1 MKKTALLS
9 LLLALTIIKAFAYT
23 EVPGFNGPT
32 WQDYRETITEGSGTE
47 SSPYL
52 IRTPGQLAQ
61 LAYDVNYGND
71 GNGDSKEGVHYQLAA
86 DISLDK
92 REDGKRVL
100 WVPIGL
106 SDSKLFKGTLTNPD
120 GHVIEMMMID
130 VNSAATTRF
139 IGLFGCL
146 QGTVDGIR
154 IAGDSEIRLS
164 NGGNYEAGLLCGNND
179 EYSYVNNC
187 RVENSYIT
195 GKNFS
200 STTKIGGL
208 VGSNYTFGENGRMTS
223 CIVKNVTIKLEGN
236 GSATVYAG
244 GIAGESTGK
253 VLDCHALMLN
263 LTATNFST
271 STDSYLGGVIGFV
284 RGGPVKYCSASGD
297 IKAGTG
303 MHAITGGAFG
313 KIVFLT
319 SGQKIIIN
327 CCVST
332 AAISGG
338 HTLGGLIGHCY
349 LNNSLQVDLDL
360 SFSGS
365 FVNAED
371 ATYAGGFIGHLE
383 YNRRSSNRE
392 YFHLTQAATAIGFC
406 GTMKRPRSGNNYGA
420 ILGYTTFVP
429 DENFS
434 QMIWQ
439 LYYNPDMCNFQL
451 NHKGLGMGNK
461 AYDYGGQIPNDD
473 GYGTWG
479 ISYGDGSSLANP
491 APTAQTLDKIEMC
504 NTDNYVLC
512 TLLFYIT
519 NDGKTLYNATDV
531 TVDFSIEDITNSA
544 TGERAAFFTVPDNM
558 TCVKVDG
565 KHIYPL
571 DPGEVVV
578 TINWNGLQRKVHLDI
593 TYGIE
598 WTGGTNVTP
607 DQNYVTVIDPTTE
620 IAKVESY
627 SDGSAEKP
635 WLIHNA
641 EQFYGILRHKDF
653 NKEGVHFRLA
663 NDIFFNNHLLQE
675 DGTPRSNAKAW
686 TPFDFKGVLDGNGK
700 TIYGLYVKHE
710 GGLEQGKSLGIFN
723 NFYGTVKNLAIVD
736 SYVGTTRASYID
748 SSTGLL
754 CGVLKEG
761 ASVSNCLFHGEVSSD
776 TYCGGIA
783 GKCDTENTSITNCFA
798 SVHVTWP
805 EGATHPIYAGGM
817 CYDTPATMAYCFSTG
832 RVEEFTWGYGICESS
847 RTTCYFDKQ
856 MQAGAKNGTYIVQ
869 EEGRTT
875 AAIVAGNLM
884 KDSDA
889 WQQDSERYPMLKT
902 FADTPYGK
910 LLAMPVL
917 FDTPDNGQE
926 DKAGDVNYIFEFPTD
941 DVVWSALHNDTYIDV
956 INDCGAASLVK
967 ETGDNIEMLIAQA
980 ENVKSQCTRAMRT
993 LPLNL
998 RTGLTSF
1005 RFKDPVAQTAAQAAF
1020 DNEDPKNILTLREL
1034 TTATKEDFTTF
1045 NEKAQEAQY
1054 FPEFR
1059 YFTTITELEEGMISN
1074 LSKLSELQL
1083 PKKLQTIKT
1092 EAFTGCASL
1101 ADITLPATFTTLEV
1115 GGLYGSGIKNL
1126 LVNPKHPSMES
1137 IAGALYQTDTEGHL
1151 HLVAYPPGRGEADA
1165 TISAKLQWI
1174 DDNAFYKI
1182 PGLQNVYIDNCLPE
1196 GNLVL
1201 AADFPIVHEDESDL
1215 MHVYINDGSYNLEGG
1230 VDQHLLYDQY
1240 KEDVLWGDYYDEDHL
1255 HLYYPLNVTGAG
1267 WATLYIGF
1275 PAQLPE
1281 GVNAYIASES
1291 DAEVGHIVTLKNIGR
1306 IVPAT
1311 TPVVIKAAEGLY
1323 PLYKYDGIAPTIPKY
1338 KNRFNGSWIGQKD
1351 NGKERWGIA
1360 VNQETSITGGVLTL
1374 GHNRDGDV
1382 GFFKF
1387 KGSHLP
1393 PYRSYLPANII
1404 KEESSAKP
1412 FCLFSIE
1419 DDIDESL
1426 FEDIPTAVQ
1435 PARQHATESDRTT
1448 YYDVTGRR
1456 LPSKPTRRGI
1466 YIVNGKKHVN
1476 F

>member
-32 WQDYRETITEGSGTE
+32 WQDYREAITEGSGTE

-52 IRTPGQLAQ
+52 IKSAGQLAQ

-86 DISLDK
+86 GISLDK

-130 VNSAATTRF
+130 VTSTATTQY

-164 NGGNYEAGLLCGNND
+164 GGGSYEAGLLCGKMKENSNV
-179 EYSYVNNC
+179 SNC
-187 RVENSYIT
+187 RVEESFIT
-195 GKNFS
+195 GKNLAAQ
-200 STTKIGGL
+200 KIRIGGL
-208 VGSNYTFGENGRMTS
+208 VGDDSTFRENGRLTS

-271 STDSYLGGVIGFV
+271 STDSYLGGVIGFL

-303 MHAITGGAFG
+303 MHAITGGALG
-313 KIVFLT
+313 YIAPLSNDKIF
-319 SGQKIIIN
+319 IDY
-327 CCVST
+327 CVST
-332 AAISGG
+332 ATISGG
-338 HTLGGLIGHCY
+338 HTLGGLIGYCY
-349 LNNSLQVDLDL
+349 LNGSLKVDMDHC
-360 SFSGS
+360 FSGS
-365 FVNAED
+365 FVNAVD
-371 ATYAGGFIGHLE
+371 ATYAGGLIGHLE
-383 YNRRSSNRE
+383 YDRTKTGRGDFN
-392 YFHLTQAATAIGFC
+392 LGQVGAANGFC
-406 GTMKRPRSGNNYGA
+406 GTMKRPSTGNHYGV
-420 ILGYTTFVP
+420 ILGHTSYVP
-429 DENFS
+429 DTNFS
-434 QMIWQ
+434 KMFLWY
-439 LYYNPDMCNFQL
+439 LYYNGSMCNYQL
-451 NHKGLGMGNK
+451 NDSNKPMGNRV
-461 AYDYGGQIPNDD
+461 DNYGGQIPDGE

-491 APTAQTLDKIEMC
+491 APRAQTLDKIEMC

-544 TGERAAFFTVPDNM
+544 TGERAVFTVPDNM

-598 WTGGTNVTP
+598 WTGGINENV
-607 DQNYVTVIDPTTE
+607 DYNY
-620 IAKVESY
+620 KY

-641 EQFYGILRHKDF
+641 EQFNGILRHKDY
-653 NKEGVHFRLA
+653 NKEGVHIRLA
-663 NDIFFNNHLLQE
+663 NDIFFNNHLLQT
-675 DGTPRSNAKAW
+675 DGTPRSDAKAW

-710 GGLEQGKSLGIFN
+710 GGVAEGESLGIFN
-723 NFYGTVKNLAIVD
+723 HLYGTVKNLAIVD
-736 SYVGTTRASYID
+736 SYVGTTRASHID

-761 ASVSNCLFHGEVSSD
+761 ASVSNCLFHGEVVSD

-817 CYDTPATMAYCFSTG
+817 CYDTPATMEYCFSTG

-856 MQAGAKNGTYIVQ
+856 MQSGAKNGTYIVQ

-884 KDSDA
+884 KSSDS

-917 FDTPDNGQE
+917 FDATEEGKE

-956 INDCGAASLVK
+956 INDCGAASLVEK
-967 ETGDNIEMLIAQA
+967 TDDNIEMLIAQA

-1005 RFKDPVAQTAAQAAF
+1005 RFKDPVVQTAAQAAF
-1020 DNEDPKNILTLREL
+1020 DKEEPIGTLTLREL

-1101 ADITLPATFTTLEV
+1101 ADITLPATFTTLEE

-1137 IAGALYQTDTEGHL
+1137 IAGALYQTDNEGKL

-1165 TISAKLQWI
+1165 TISAKLHLI
-1174 DDNAFYKI
+1174 DDYAFYKI
-1182 PGLQNVYIDNCLPE
+1182 PNLQNVYIDNCLPE

-1201 AADFPIVHEDESDL
+1201 ANVFPIVHEDESDM
-1215 MHVYINDGSYNLEGG
+1215 MHVYINDGSYNFEGG

-1240 KEDVLWGDYYDEDHL
+1240 KDDYLWGEYDDEEHL
-1255 HLYYPLNVTGAG
+1255 HLYYPLGVTGAG

-1281 GVNAYIASES
+1281 GINAYIASES

-1351 NGKERWGIA
+1351 NGEERWGIA

-1387 KGSHLP
+1387 NGSHVP

-1435 PARQHATESDRTT
+1435 TARQHATESDRPT

-1456 LPSKPTRRGI
+1456 LPAKPTRRGI

>member
-1 MKKTALLS
+1 M
-9 LLLALTIIKAFAYT
+9 
-23 EVPGFNGPT
+23 
-32 WQDYRETITEGSGTE
+32 D
-47 SSPYL
+47 
-52 IRTPGQLAQ
+52 
-61 LAYDVNYGND
+61 
-71 GNGDSKEGVHYQLAA
+71 
-86 DISLDK
+86 
-92 REDGKRVL
+92 
-100 WVPIGL
+100 
-106 SDSKLFKGTLTNPD
+106 
-120 GHVIEMMMID
+120 
-130 VNSAATTRF
+130 
-139 IGLFGCL
+139 
-146 QGTVDGIR
+146 
-154 IAGDSEIRLS
+154 
-164 NGGNYEAGLLCGNND
+164 
-179 EYSYVNNC
+179 
-187 RVENSYIT
+187 
-195 GKNFS
+195 
-200 STTKIGGL
+200 
-208 VGSNYTFGENGRMTS
+208 
-223 CIVKNVTIKLEGN
+223 
-236 GSATVYAG
+236 
-244 GIAGESTGK
+244 
-253 VLDCHALMLN
+253 
-263 LTATNFST
+263 
-271 STDSYLGGVIGFV
+271 
-284 RGGPVKYCSASGD
+284 
-297 IKAGTG
+297 
-303 MHAITGGAFG
+303 
-313 KIVFLT
+313 
-319 SGQKIIIN
+319 
-327 CCVST
+327 
-332 AAISGG
+332 
-338 HTLGGLIGHCY
+338 HC
-349 LNNSLQVDLDL
+349 
-360 SFSGS
+360 FSGS
-365 FVNAED
+365 FVNAVD
-371 ATYAGGFIGHLE
+371 ATYAGGFIGDLE
-383 YNRRSSNRE
+383 YNRISDSRE
-392 YFHLTQAATAIGFC
+392 YFCLSEYYPNGFC
-406 GTMKRPRSGNNYGA
+406 GTMKRPRTGNNYGV
-420 ILGYTTFVP
+420 ILGHTWYVP
-429 DENFS
+429 ETNFS
-434 QMIWQ
+434 KMFIGPM
-439 LYYNPDMCNFQL
+439 YYNSSMCDYQL
-451 NHKGLGMGNK
+451 NDSNKPMGNRVG
-461 AYDYGGQIPNDD
+461 DYGGQIPDDD

-479 ISYGDGSSLANP
+479 MSYGDGSSLANP

-504 NTDNYVLC
+504 NTDNFVLC

-598 WTGGTNVTP
+598 WTGGTNESV
-607 DQNYVTVIDPTTE
+607 DYNYN
-620 IAKVESY
+620 Y
-627 SDGSAEKP
+627 SDGSAERP

-641 EQFYGILRHKDF
+641 EQFNGVLRNEQY
-653 NKEGVHFRLA
+653 NKEGVHIRLA
-663 NDIFFNNHLLQE
+663 NDIFFNNHLLKE
-675 DGTPRSNAKAW
+675 NGTPRSDAKAW

-723 NFYGTVKNLAIVD
+723 NLYGTVKNLTIVD

-798 SVHVTWP
+798 SVHLSWP

-817 CYDTPATMAYCFSTG
+817 CYDTPATMEYCFSTG

-856 MQAGAKNGTYIVQ
+856 MQSGAKNGTYIVQ
-869 EEGRTT
+869 EGGRTT

-889 WQQDSERYPMLKT
+889 WQQDADRYPMLKT
-902 FADTPYGK
+902 LADTPYGK

-917 FDTPDNGQE
+917 FDATEEGKE
-926 DKAGDVNYIFEFPTD
+926 DKAGDVNYIFEFPTE
-941 DVVWSALHNDTYIDV
+941 DVSWRALHDGTYIDV

-1005 RFKDPVAQTAAQAAF
+1005 RFKDPVVQTAAQAAF
-1020 DNEDPKNILTLREL
+1020 DNEEPKNILTLREL

-1045 NEKAQEAQY
+1045 NEKAQEAKF

-1083 PKKLQTIKT
+1083 PKKLQTIGT

-1101 ADITLPATFTTLEV
+1101 ADITLPATFTTLEE

-1137 IAGALYQTDTEGHL
+1137 IAGALYQTDNDGHL

-1182 PGLQNVYIDNCLPE
+1182 PNLRNIYIDNCLPE
-1196 GNLVL
+1196 SNLVQN
-1201 AADFPIVHEDESDL
+1201 DDVPIVHEDESDL
-1215 MHVYINDGSYNLEGG
+1215 MHVYINDGSYNHEGG

-1240 KEDVLWGDYYDEDHL
+1240 KEDFQWSVWGEYNEEGHL
-1255 HLYYPLNVTGAG
+1255 HIYYPLNVTSAG

-1275 PAQLPE
+1275 DTQLPE
-1281 GVNAYIASES
+1281 GAYAYIAYKS
-1291 DAEVGHIVTLKNIGR
+1291 DPQGSHLVTLKNIGR
-1306 IVPAT
+1306 IIPAT
-1311 TPVVIKAAEGLY
+1311 TPVVIKAEQGLY
-1323 PLYKYDGIAPTIPKY
+1323 PLTEYEGEVPSIAKYNK
-1338 KNRFNGSWIGQKD
+1338 FVGSWIGQKD
-1351 NGKERWGIA
+1351 NGKERWG
-1360 VNQETSITGGVLTL
+1360 VDVYQEDAITGGVLTL
-1374 GHNRDGDV
+1374 GHNRQGDV
-1382 GFFKF
+1382 GFYKYNG
-1387 KGSHLP
+1387 KVVP
-1393 PYRSYLPANII
+1393 PYRAYLTSNTVTD
-1404 KEESSAKP
+1404 AKD
-1412 FCLFSIE
+1412 FCLFVIDDNIDDDFIE
-1419 DDIDESL
+1419 GVVTHINDASQ
-1426 FEDIPTAVQ
+1426 PTAREDV
-1435 PARQHATESDRTT
+1435 
-1448 YYDVTGRR
+1448 YYDMTGRK
-1456 LPSKPTRRGI
+1456 LPGKPTRHGI
-1466 YIVNGKKHVN
+1466 YIVNGKKRV

>member
-1 MKKTALLS
+1 MKKTLLLS
-9 LLLALTIIKAFAYT
+9 LLMALTITRASAYT

-32 WQDYRETITEGSGTE
+32 WQDYREAITEGSGTE

-86 DISLDK
+86 GISLDK

-130 VNSAATTRF
+130 VISTATTQY

-164 NGGNYEAGLLCGNND
+164 GGGSYEAGLLCGKIKEN
-179 EYSYVNNC
+179 SYVSNC
-187 RVENSYIT
+187 RVEESFIT
-195 GKNFS
+195 GTNLAAQI
-200 STTKIGGL
+200 KIGGL
-208 VGSNYTFGENGRMTS
+208 VGDDSTFRENGRLTS

-244 GIAGESTGK
+244 GIAGKSTGK

-271 STDSYLGGVIGFV
+271 STDSYLGGVIGFL

-313 KIVFLT
+313 KILYFI
-319 SGQKIIIN
+319 SGQTIMIN

-332 AAISGG
+332 ATISGG

-349 LNNSLQVDLDL
+349 LNKSLQVDIDL

-383 YNRRSSNRE
+383 YNRISSNRE
-392 YFHLTQAATAIGFC
+392 YFLLTQAATAIGFC

-420 ILGYTTFVP
+420 ILGYSTFVP

-439 LYYNPDMCNFQL
+439 LYYNRDMCNFQL
-451 NHKGLGMGNK
+451 NHKGLGMGNR

-479 ISYGDGSSLANP
+479 ISFGGGSLANP
-491 APTAQTLDKIEMC
+491 KIIAETYDKIEMC

-531 TVDFSIEDITNSA
+531 TVDFSIEDMTNSA
-544 TGERAAFFTVPDNM
+544 TGERAAYYTVPDNVE
-558 TCVKVDG
+558 CVKVDG

-578 TINWNGLQRKVHLDI
+578 TINWNGLKRDVHLDI

-598 WTGGTNVTP
+598 WTGGKNETP
-607 DQNYVTVIDPTTE
+607 DQNYVTVIDPTTG
-620 IAKVESY
+620 IAKVEPY

-641 EQFYGILRHKDF
+641 EQFNGILRHKDY
-653 NKEGVHFRLA
+653 NKEGVHIRLA
-663 NDIFFNNHLLQE
+663 NDIFFNNHLLQK
-675 DGTPRSNAKAW
+675 DGTPRSDAKAW
-686 TPFDFKGVLDGNGK
+686 APFDFKGVLDGNGK

-723 NFYGTVKNLAIVD
+723 NLYGTVKNLAIVD

-776 TYCGGIA
+776 KNCGGIA

-805 EGATHPIYAGGM
+805 EGATSPIYAGGM
-817 CYDTPATMAYCFSTG
+817 CYDTPATMEYCFSTG

-847 RTTCYFDKQ
+847 RNTCYFDKQ
-856 MQAGAKNGTYIVQ
+856 MQSGAKNGTYIVQ

-889 WQQDSERYPMLKT
+889 WQQDGERYPMLKT

-917 FDTPDNGQE
+917 FDATEERKE

-956 INDCGAASLVK
+956 INECGAASLVAK
-967 ETGDNIEMLIAQA
+967 TDDDTEMLIAQTKNN
-980 ENVKSQCTRAMRT
+980 ESLCTKAMRT

-1005 RFKDPVAQTAAQAAF
+1005 RFKDPVAQSAAEAAF
-1020 DNEDPKNILTLREL
+1020 DNEEPNGILTLREL
-1034 TTATKEDFTTF
+1034 VNAKKEDFTTF
-1045 NEKAQEAQY
+1045 NERAQEIQY

-1059 YFTTITELEEGMISN
+1059 YFTSVTTLEEGMISN
-1074 LSKLSELQL
+1074 FPKLSELQL

-1092 EAFTGCASL
+1092 EAFAGCGSL
-1101 ADITLPATFTTLEV
+1101 AEITLPATFTTLEE
-1115 GGLYGSGIKNL
+1115 GGLYRSGIKDL
-1126 LVNPKHPSMES
+1126 LVNPTHQSMQS
-1137 IAGALYQTDTEGHL
+1137 IAGALYRTNNEGKL
-1151 HLVAYPPGRGEADA
+1151 CLVAYPPGRGLADA
-1165 TISAKLQWI
+1165 TISARLNSI
-1174 DDNAFYKI
+1174 DDYAFYKI
-1182 PGLQNVYIDNCLPE
+1182 PNLRNIYIDNCLPE

-1201 AADFPIVHEDESDL
+1201 ADMTPIVHEDENDM
-1215 MHVYINDGSYNLEGG
+1215 MHIYVNDGSYTKEGS
-1230 VDQHLLYDQY
+1230 DDISILFQQY
-1240 KEDVLWGDYYDEDHL
+1240 IDDYLWGEYADEGHL
-1255 HLYYPLNVTGAG
+1255 HIYYPLNITSAG

-1275 PAQLPE
+1275 PTQLPE
-1281 GVNAYIASES
+1281 ELKAYIAYES
-1291 DAEVGHIVTLKNIGR
+1291 DPVDSHVVTLKNMGR
-1306 IVPAT
+1306 VIPAT
-1311 TPVVIKAAEGLY
+1311 TPVAIKGAEPGVY
-1323 PLYKYDGIAPTIPKY
+1323 PLYRHEGQVPTIPKY
-1338 KNRFNGSWIGQKD
+1338 NNKFIGTFIGQE
-1351 NGKERWGIA
+1351 GKWGIETY
-1360 VNQETSITGGVLTL
+1360 QEDAITGSVLTL
-1374 GHNRDGDV
+1374 GHNSKGEL
-1382 GFFKF
+1382 GFFKYNG
-1387 KGSHLP
+1387 KIVP
-1393 PYRSYLPANII
+1393 PYRAYLTANII
-1404 KEESSAKP
+1404 KDNTEAKQY
-1412 FCLFSIE
+1412 CVFSI
-1419 DDIDESL
+1419 DDNIDESI
-1426 FEDIPTAVQ
+1426 FEDQDQPTRITVASQ
-1435 PARQHATESDRTT
+1435 QMSTGESGV

-1456 LPSKPTRRGI
+1456 LPGKPTHRGI

-1476 F
+1476 L

>member
-9 LLLALTIIKAFAYT
+9 LLLALTITKAFAYT

-32 WQDYRETITEGSGTE
+32 WQDYKEAITEGDGSE

-52 IRTPGQLAQ
+52 IKSAGQLAQ

-120 GHVIEMMMID
+120 GHVITMMMID
-130 VNSAATTRF
+130 VTSTATTQY

-154 IAGDSEIRLS
+154 IAGNSEIKLS
-164 NGGNYEAGLLCGNND
+164 GGGSYEAGLLCGKIKENSNV
-179 EYSYVNNC
+179 SNC
-187 RVENSYIT
+187 RVEESFIT
-195 GKNFS
+195 GTNLTA
-200 STTKIGGL
+200 TTKIGGL
-208 VGSNYTFGENGRMTS
+208 VGDDSTFGENGRLTS
-223 CIVKNVTIKLEGN
+223 CIVKNVTIELEGN

-244 GIAGESTGK
+244 GIAGESSGK

-263 LTATNFST
+263 MTATGFST
-271 STDSYLGGVIGFV
+271 STDSYLGGVIGFL

-303 MHAITGGAFG
+303 MQAVTGGAFS
-313 KIVFLT
+313 KVDARYNDQQHPLYI
-319 SGQKIIIN
+319 S

-332 AAISGG
+332 ATISGG
-338 HTLGGLIGHCY
+338 HTLGGLIGYCY
-349 LNNSLQVDLDL
+349 LKRLLDVNIRY

-371 ATYAGGFIGHLE
+371 ATYAGGFIGDLE
-383 YNRRSSNRE
+383 YNRNSTGRE
-392 YFHLTQAATAIGFC
+392 DFCLSEYYPNGFC
-406 GTMKRPRSGNNYGA
+406 GTMKRPRTGNNYGV
-420 ILGYTTFVP
+420 ILGHTWYVP
-429 DENFS
+429 ETNFS
-434 QMIWQ
+434 KMFIGPM
-439 LYYNPDMCNFQL
+439 YYNSSMCDYQL
-451 NHKGLGMGNK
+451 NDSNKPMGNRVG
-461 AYDYGGQIPNDD
+461 DYGGQIPDDD

-479 ISYGDGSSLANP
+479 MSYGDGSSLANP
-491 APTAQTLDKIEMC
+491 APRAQTLDKIEMC

-519 NDGKTLYNATDV
+519 NDGKTQYNATDV
-531 TVDFSIEDITNSA
+531 TVDFSIEDMTNSA
-544 TGERAAFFTVPDNM
+544 TGERAAYYTVPDNVE
-558 TCVKVDG
+558 CVKVDG

-598 WTGGTNVTP
+598 WTGGMDGNV
-607 DQNYVTVIDPTTE
+607 DYNY
-620 IAKVESY
+620 KY

-641 EQFYGILRHKDF
+641 EQFNGVLRNEQY
-653 NKEGVHFRLA
+653 NKEGVHIRLA
-663 NDIFFNNHLLQE
+663 NDIFFNNHLLQT
-675 DGTPRSNAKAW
+675 DGTPRSDAKAW

-723 NFYGTVKNLAIVD
+723 NLYGTVKNLAIVD

-783 GKCDTENTSITNCFA
+783 GKCDTENTSVTNCFA
-798 SVHVTWP
+798 SVHLSWP

-817 CYDTPATMAYCFSTG
+817 CYDTPATMEYCFSTG

-856 MQAGAKNGTYIVQ
+856 MQSGAKNDTYIVQ
-869 EEGRTT
+869 EGGRTT

-884 KDSDA
+884 KGSDA
-889 WQQDSERYPMLKT
+889 WQQDGKRYPMLKT

-917 FDTPDNGQE
+917 FDATEEGKE
-926 DKAGDVNYIFEFPTD
+926 DKAGDVNYIFEFPTE
-941 DVVWSALHNDTYIDV
+941 DVSWRALHDGTYIDV
-956 INDCGAASLVK
+956 INECGAASLVK

-1005 RFKDPVAQTAAQAAF
+1005 RFKDPVVQTAAEAAF
-1020 DNEDPKNILTLREL
+1020 DNEEPKKILTLREL

-1059 YFTTITELEEGMISN
+1059 YFTTVTELEKGMISN
-1074 LSKLSELQL
+1074 IPNLSELQL
-1083 PKKLQTIKT
+1083 PKKLQTIGT

-1101 ADITLPATFTTLEV
+1101 ADITLPATFTTLEE

-1137 IAGALYQTDTEGHL
+1137 IAGALYQTDNEGHL

-1182 PGLQNVYIDNCLPE
+1182 PNLRNIYIDNCLPE
-1196 GNLVL
+1196 GNLVQTG
-1201 AADFPIVHEDESDL
+1201 DVPIVHEVESD
-1215 MHVYINDGSYNLEGG
+1215 MMDVYINDGSYNLEGG
-1230 VDQHLLYDQY
+1230 VAQLLLYDQY
-1240 KEDVLWGDYYDEDHL
+1240 KDDYLWGEYADEEHL
-1255 HLYYPLNVTGAG
+1255 HLYYPLNVTSAG

-1275 PAQLPE
+1275 PTQLPE
-1281 GVNAYIASES
+1281 GAYAYIAYKS
-1291 DAEVGHIVTLKNIGR
+1291 DPQGSHLVTLKNIGR
-1306 IVPAT
+1306 IIPAT
-1311 TPVVIKAAEGLY
+1311 TPVVIKAEPGLY
-1323 PLYKYDGIAPTIPKY
+1323 PLTKYTGDVPPVAKYDNEFVGT
-1338 KNRFNGSWIGQKD
+1338 WIGQKD
-1351 NGKERWGIA
+1351 KGVERWG
-1360 VNQETSITGGVLTL
+1360 VDTYQEDAITGGVLTL
-1374 GHNRDGDV
+1374 GHNRLGTV
-1382 GFFKF
+1382 GFYKYN
-1387 KGSHLP
+1387 GAVVP
-1393 PYRSYLPANII
+1393 PYRAYLTSNTVTD
-1404 KEESSAKP
+1404 AKD
-1412 FCLFSIE
+1412 FCLFVIDDNIDDDFIE
-1419 DDIDESL
+1419 GVVTHINDASQ
-1426 FEDIPTAVQ
+1426 PTAREDV
-1435 PARQHATESDRTT
+1435 
-1448 YYDVTGRR
+1448 YYDMTGRK
-1456 LPSKPTRRGI
+1456 LPGKPTRHGI
-1466 YIVNGKKHVN
+1466 YIVNGKKHV

>member
-1 MKKTALLS
+1 
-9 LLLALTIIKAFAYT
+9 
-23 EVPGFNGPT
+23 
-32 WQDYRETITEGSGTE
+32 
-47 SSPYL
+47 
-52 IRTPGQLAQ
+52 
-61 LAYDVNYGND
+61 
-71 GNGDSKEGVHYQLAA
+71 
-86 DISLDK
+86 
-92 REDGKRVL
+92 
-100 WVPIGL
+100 
-106 SDSKLFKGTLTNPD
+106 
-120 GHVIEMMMID
+120 
-130 VNSAATTRF
+130 
-139 IGLFGCL
+139 
-146 QGTVDGIR
+146 
-154 IAGDSEIRLS
+154 
-164 NGGNYEAGLLCGNND
+164 
-179 EYSYVNNC
+179 
-187 RVENSYIT
+187 
-195 GKNFS
+195 
-200 STTKIGGL
+200 
-208 VGSNYTFGENGRMTS
+208 
-223 CIVKNVTIKLEGN
+223 
-236 GSATVYAG
+236 
-244 GIAGESTGK
+244 
-253 VLDCHALMLN
+253 
-263 LTATNFST
+263 
-271 STDSYLGGVIGFV
+271 
-284 RGGPVKYCSASGD
+284 
-297 IKAGTG
+297 
-303 MHAITGGAFG
+303 
-313 KIVFLT
+313 
-319 SGQKIIIN
+319 
-327 CCVST
+327 
-332 AAISGG
+332 
-338 HTLGGLIGHCY
+338 
-349 LNNSLQVDLDL
+349 
-360 SFSGS
+360 
-365 FVNAED
+365 
-371 ATYAGGFIGHLE
+371 
-383 YNRRSSNRE
+383 
-392 YFHLTQAATAIGFC
+392 
-406 GTMKRPRSGNNYGA
+406 
-420 ILGYTTFVP
+420 
-429 DENFS
+429 
-434 QMIWQ
+434 
-439 LYYNPDMCNFQL
+439 
-451 NHKGLGMGNK
+451 
-461 AYDYGGQIPNDD
+461 
-473 GYGTWG
+473 
-479 ISYGDGSSLANP
+479 
-491 APTAQTLDKIEMC
+491 
-504 NTDNYVLC
+504 
-512 TLLFYIT
+512 
-519 NDGKTLYNATDV
+519 
-531 TVDFSIEDITNSA
+531 
-544 TGERAAFFTVPDNM
+544 M

-926 DKAGDVNYIFEFPTD
+926 DKAGDVTYIFEFPTD